1 MTTAPSYENCL
12 AALTDERP
20 RVWSLIVTIFGDLA
34 FRDGDRVSTQVLARI
49 TEPIG
54 IKPEALRVALHRLR
68 KDGWIDSE
76 RVGRSSSY
84 RLTAHGLQQTQ
95 AAAPRIYARTD
106 PAAQDWAVILAHAG
120 DAGSQTALDTLAADH
135 RMIRLNATTVL
146 GPRPQGSIAANLL
159 FGAVNVDSVPAW
171 LQSLA
176 CPPDVCAAYSD
187 LLQLLRKV
195 DPMLPPGLP
204 PLQTAILRC
213 LIVHSWRRVLLRHPD
228 LPDSFFPHGCPAV
241 ACRDLTMLLLDRLP
255 RPALPDL

>member
-1 MTTAPSYENCL
+1 MTAAPSYETCL
-12 AALTDERP
+12 AALTGERP

-34 FRDGDRVSTQVLARI
+34 FRQGDRVSTQVLARI

-106 PAAQDWAVILAHAG
+106 PAAQDWAVIMAHAA
-120 DAGSQTALDTLAADH
+120 DAASQAALDTLAAGH
-135 RMIRLNATTVL
+135 HMVRLSTTTLL
-146 GPRPQGSIAANLL
+146 GPRPQGSTDANLL
-159 FGAVNVDSVPAW
+159 FGVVNVGSVPEW
-171 LQSLA
+171 LQNMA

-187 LLQLLRKV
+187 LLQLLRQTGSV
-195 DPMLPPGLP
+195 LPQGQP
-204 PLQTAILRC
+204 PLQTTILRC

-228 LPDSFFPHGCPAV
+228 LPDSFFPQDCPAV
-241 ACRDLTMLLLDRLP
+241 ACRDLTMQLLTRLP
-255 RPALPDL
+255 RPALSDL